1 MLHCATP
8 PETCLATPLH
18 TRFSEKFQR
27 VTAALTQSVFLHG
40 NDDVGLQVLPSHQGQ
55 GLVFTLSTAIYIL
68 QPEKLERPTKFR
80 ILYC

>member
-55 GLVFTLSTAIYIL
+55 GLVFTLSTEIYIL